1 MHNTFNS
8 VKLVGKDTVDLD
20 RLSYTPGDIV
30 YDKTNNT
37 LRIMDGTNLGGTKIA
52 TQTWTSSTITTALAP
67 YATTASV
74 SSSISNALIPYVTTT
89 SLTTTLA
96 SYPTSSSL
104 NTTLTNY
111 ETTANLA
118 TTLANYVTTS
128 ALTTALSTKANSN
141 STLIVNGTTLTL
153 GSTSTITAAAGTLTG
168 TTLHSTVVNS
178 SLTSVGVLNTLEVAG
193 DVTADAN
200 VVISNVPTLKTHATN
215 KKYVDNR
222 AIAISIAMS

>member
-37 LRIMDGTNLGGTKIA
+37 LRIMDGTNLGGTKMSTQPWTTSTIA
-52 TQTWTSSTITTALAP
+52 TALTPYVTATALTSRLTTAL
-67 YATTASV
+67 S
-74 SSSISNALIPYVTTT
+74 PYVTSASLTT
-89 SLTTTLA
+89 TLGNYPTSSSLTTTLA
-96 SYPTSSSL
+96 NYPTSSSL
-104 NTTLTNY
+104 S
-111 ETTANLA
+111 TA
-118 TTLANYVTTS
+118 LANYTTTS
-128 ALTTALSTKANSN
+128 ALTTLLAGKAN
-141 STLIVNGTTLTL
+141 TTAQITVNGTAITIG
-153 GSTSTITAAAGTLTG
+153 GSGTVTANANTLTG
-168 TTLHSTVVNS
+168 TTLKSTVVNS
-178 SLTSVGVLNTLEVAG
+178 NLQTVGVLNTLEVAG